1 MEKQGFK
8 NLIVIEGG
16 GSTCRGMTYDLT
28 QDRAS
33 TALILDGHP
42 CNLSRDRDLTLQN
55 LRTMIGHLKSQ
66 DETQSES
73 LTLCLPGV
81 SHAENA
87 DWLKSQLQADGHDTV
102 HLASDAIAA
111 LLGAFET
118 LQDGQG
124 IFIGGTGSMAL
135 GYGNGQFWRIGTPE
149 SEKACGPWI
158 ARKAW
163 EAGKHDPELKHIFA
177 PDEDLTH
184 APHHVI
190 AAYTPAI
197 FEAARQGNQV
207 AEAILQEAAVSALDH
222 MTRMRNFGVRDFVLC
237 GSVARAL
244 HTRVGLH
251 TRAAHGTGVDGALK
265 LALSVHNNPQTLS
278 LFTNLRRI
286 EDEEPEQRI
295 ARP

>member
-1 MEKQGFK
+1 MEQGFK
-8 NLIVIEGG
+8 ILTVIEGG
-16 GSTCRGMTYDLT
+16 GSTCRGLTYDLM
-28 QDRAS
+28 QNRAS
-33 TALILDGHP
+33 TPLILDNHP
-42 CNLSRDRDLTLQN
+42 CNLSRDRDLTLQS
-55 LRTMIGHLKSQ
+55 LRTMIGKLGA
-66 DETQSES
+66 TQTK
-73 LTLCLPGV
+73 LTPKLILCLPGI
-81 SHAENA
+81 SHVENA
-87 DWLKSQLQADGHDTV
+87 SWLKTRLQTDGHDTV

-135 GYGNGQFWRIGTPE
+135 GYNNGQFWRIGTPE

-158 ARKAW
+158 ARKAC
-163 EAGKHDPELKHIFA
+163 EAGKHDPELKRIFA
-177 PDEDLTH
+177 PEEDPIH

-207 AEAILQEAAVSALDH
+207 AEAILQEAAASAVDH
-222 MTRMRNFGVRDFVLC
+222 MTQLHDFGVRDFVLC

-244 HTRVGLH
+244 QTRIAINTSTAL
-251 TRAAHGTGVDGALK
+251 GTGLDGALK
-265 LALSVHNNPQTLS
+265 LALFVHKNPETLS

-286 EDEEPEQRI
+286 EDDEPEQRI
-295 ARP
+295 SRP